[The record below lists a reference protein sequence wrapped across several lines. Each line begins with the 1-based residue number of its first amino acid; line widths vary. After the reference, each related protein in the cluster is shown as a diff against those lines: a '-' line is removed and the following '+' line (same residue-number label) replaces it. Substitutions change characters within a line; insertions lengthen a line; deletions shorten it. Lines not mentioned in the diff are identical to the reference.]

1 MTDADDFVDD
11 ANNDDDDDDDA
22 NVLVLRRREPQLSK
36 WLWRLHPVSTFL
48 LLQLVTRSPVASL
61 LSLKYQL
68 RRCVENA
75 PRSHAVIVSRD
86 HSLTKRVESGRLRTS
101 QLHKSNGKDP

>member
-11 ANNDDDDDDDA
+11 ANNDDDDDDDDA
-22 NVLVLRRREPQLSK
+22 NVLVLREPQLRK
-36 WLWRLHPVSTFL
+36 WPWRLHLVSTFL

-68 RRCVENA
+68 MRCVENA

-86 HSLTKRVESGRLRTS
+86 HSLTKRVKREG
-101 QLHKSNGKDP
+101 